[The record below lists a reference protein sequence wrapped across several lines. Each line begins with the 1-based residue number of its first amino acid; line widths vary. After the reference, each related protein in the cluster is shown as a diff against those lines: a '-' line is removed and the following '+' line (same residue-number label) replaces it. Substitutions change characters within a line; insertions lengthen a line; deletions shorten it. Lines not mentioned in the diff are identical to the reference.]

1 MTVTENSNITRQTE
15 YVGNFVYD
23 MITDTLL
30 DYIITPEGRLA
41 VNGGAIKFAEH
52 EYYLTD
58 HLGNVRAVIKEDPNN
73 PTKSIL
79 LQENHYYPFGEEFV
93 GLDATAGSNNYKY
106 NRKELQEDLKLQWYD
121 YGARMYDPA
130 IARWHVVDPMA
141 ELDFNFSP
149 YNYCLNNPVN
159 LLDPDGLST
168 HTDSTGAVVAVYK
181 DGDNSVYKHG
191 EMAENY
197 ATYEGE
203 TETYTDP
210 ETGETKT
217 REKARLSG
225 GEKMGETE
233 NWDEFRAHDDET
245 GKTLNKVEG
254 KIMFGE
260 SWDYAIDLNNRAAN
274 KMDLSDVAAN
284 SLPNKIFDIKT
295 KHTYA
300 PYGPATGKMLN
311 GKYATARSAGNYLA
325 GLNGATGKFAGKSI
339 SLGTYMRLAGAVHS
353 GINFQGAPYYGEIP
367 YAGRMIVAG
376 FNAGVKKRK

>member
-1 MTVTENSNITRQTE
+1 
-15 YVGNFVYD
+15 
-23 MITDTLL
+23 
-30 DYIITPEGRLA
+30 
-41 VNGGAIKFAEH
+41 
-52 EYYLTD
+52 
-58 HLGNVRAVIKEDPNN
+58 
-73 PTKSIL
+73 
-79 LQENHYYPFGEEFV
+79 
-93 GLDATAGSNNYKY
+93 
-106 NRKELQEDLKLQWYD
+106 
-121 YGARMYDPA
+121 MYDPQ
-130 IARWHVVDPMA
+130 IGRWHTVDPMA
-141 ELDFNFSP
+141 ELDFNFSS

-159 LLDPDGLST
+159 LLDPDGLTT
-168 HTDSTGAVVAVYK
+168 HTDSTGTVVAVYN
-181 DGDNSVYKHG
+181 DGNNSVYKHG
-191 EMAENY
+191 EMSENY

-260 SWDYAIDLNNRAAN
+260 SWDLAIGFNNREAN

-284 SLPNKIFDIKT
+284 SLPNKTFDLKT
-295 KHTYA
+295 KRTYA

-339 SLGTYMRLAGAVHS
+339 SLGTYMRLAGWS
-353 GINFQGAPYYGEIP
+353 WGCNF
-367 YAGRMIVAG
+367 V
-376 FNAGVKKRK
+376 